1 MAQIKLAEYT
11 FDNSVGD
18 CLPTLR
24 LSSIQMTTEDIVSGV
39 VTRRTVYIDDTTL
52 PYQLYFQNQILQQ

>member
-24 LSSIQMTTEDIVSGV
+24 LSSIQMTTEDIISGV
-39 VTRRTVYIDDTTL
+39 ITKRTVYR
-52 PYQLYFQNQILQQ
+52 